1 MVTMTFEVPDTKV
14 VEDDTEY
21 IMSNPKIMKAIG
33 DGDKQIASGNFTTT
47 KLENLWKT

>member
-1 MVTMTFEVPDTKV
+1 MAKMILETSGTKV

-21 IMSNPKIMKAIG
+21 IMSNPKIMKAIE